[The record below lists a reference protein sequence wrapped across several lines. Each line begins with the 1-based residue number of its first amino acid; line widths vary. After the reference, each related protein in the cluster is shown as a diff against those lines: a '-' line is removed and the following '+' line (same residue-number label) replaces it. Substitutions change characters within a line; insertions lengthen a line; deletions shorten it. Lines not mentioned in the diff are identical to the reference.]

1 MKDKIGYA
9 SNDSFYKPDCKK
21 LKNIKF
27 DTFKNLE
34 FPYLAVCLRTMVNR
48 EDLNLLKSIE
58 SNSWDN
64 FPLNLREEN
73 VVRMVIIDY

>member
-1 MKDKIGYA
+1 MKDKIGYV

-64 FPLNLREEN
+64 FPLNSREEN